1 MGNVKPDNSAFPADN
16 NTSEGRS
23 STLGIYIRTD
33 RKTGLVGRLRWTH
46 SLHSLCK
53 RFIHFVHSADN
64 LRAPGDGVEA
74 RTLVVVCC
82 GARRWVAAG
91 GGTVPR

>member
-1 MGNVKPDNSAFPADN
+1 MDTLIRFVK
-16 NTSEGRS
+16 
-23 STLGIYIRTD
+23 
-33 RKTGLVGRLRWTH
+33 GLLT
-46 SLHSLCK
+46 
-53 RFIHFVHSADN
+53 